1 MSARL
6 KEARSL
12 RPLPASLRA
21 QLRRLRSLTALERRE
36 IKALAVSTLQSLPKS
51 KGTSV
56 IPHKRSDIRLHIPVQ
71 GQRRVLAFRDL
82 ALDVCDLVLGLL
94 AVELDDTRAT
104 TGRVGLASSFP

>member
-1 MSARL
+1 
-6 KEARSL
+6 
-12 RPLPASLRA
+12 
-21 QLRRLRSLTALERRE
+21 
-36 IKALAVSTLQSLPKS
+36 
-51 KGTSV
+51 
-56 IPHKRSDIRLHIPVQ
+56 VQ